1 MSTLTVTSRGQVT
14 IRKDVLKHLGV
25 KPVEKI
31 VLELLPGGRA
41 ALSAVEQNAPVRT
54 LHGFLI
60 GKTNGAALSIEQI
73 NDAIAKAGAKAG
85 AGK

>member
-14 IRKDVLKHLGV
+14 IRKDVLKQ
-25 KPVEKI
+25 
-31 VLELLPGGRA
+31 LLPGGRA